1 MMAKNEPNIQIKTRL
16 FAGRHLC
23 GSVLS
28 FAYSWLCDFAP
39 ANAGRRRRYANA
51 YTDGNSDRLANSDPC
66 GHWQALCNG
75 YEFEH
80 AFAF

>member
-28 FAYSWLCDFAP
+28 FAYSWLCDLAP

-51 YTDGNSDRLANSDPC
+51 YTDGVANSYRLTNSDPC
-66 GHWQALCNG
+66 GHRQALCHG
-75 YEFEH
+75 Y
-80 AFAF
+80 